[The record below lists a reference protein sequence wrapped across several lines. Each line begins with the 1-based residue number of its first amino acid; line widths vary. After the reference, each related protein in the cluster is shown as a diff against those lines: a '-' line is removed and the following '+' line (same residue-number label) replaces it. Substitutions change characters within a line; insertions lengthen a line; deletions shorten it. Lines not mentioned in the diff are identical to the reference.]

1 VDAPSTAPPTDWV
14 PVDSCTLPTT
24 QQPVRVAEFDDLV
37 AHDIEVPAARSD
49 VLAALVQRARLA
61 AP

>member
-24 QQPVRVAEFDDLV
+24 QLPVRVAEFDDLV
-37 AHDIEVPAARSD
+37 A
-49 VLAALVQRARLA
+49 LVQRARLA

>member
-37 AHDIEVPAARSD
+37 AWSNEHASRHRE
-49 VLAALVQRARLA
+49 
-61 AP
+61 

>member
-1 VDAPSTAPPTDWV
+1 V

-49 VLAALVQRARLA
+49 VRAALVQRARLA